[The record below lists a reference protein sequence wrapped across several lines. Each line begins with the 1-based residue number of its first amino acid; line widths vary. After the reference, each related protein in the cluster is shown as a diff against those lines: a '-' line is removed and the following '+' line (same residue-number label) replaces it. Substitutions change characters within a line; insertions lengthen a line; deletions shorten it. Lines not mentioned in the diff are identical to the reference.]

1 MTQPIFLVGPRGC
14 GKTTIGKALA
24 KALGY
29 AFVDTDHWLL
39 ESTRMTVAEIVESEG
54 WPGFRTRETQA
65 LKIVTAPSTLVATGG
80 GMVLAAENRQFMRE
94 KGAVIYLQVEPEE
107 LARRL
112 EAFPEEGQR
121 PTLTGKPVS
130 QEISEVL
137 AEREPLYRQA
147 AHHVINAAR
156 APEQVVAAIL
166 AALRLAQAS

>member
-1 MTQPIFLVGPRGC
+1 MTQPIFLVGARGC
-14 GKTTIGKALA
+14 GKTTVGKALA
-24 KALGY
+24 KALEY

-39 ESTRMTVAEIVESEG
+39 ESSGMTVAEIVESEG
-54 WPGFRTRETQA
+54 WPGFRARETQA
-65 LKIVTAPSTLVATGG
+65 LKSVTAPSTLIATGG
-80 GMVLAAENRQFMRE
+80 GMVLAPENRQFMRE
-94 KGAVIYLQVEPEE
+94 KGAVIYLQAPPQE

-112 EAFPEEGQR
+112 EAFPEAGQR
-121 PTLTGKPVS
+121 PTLTGKPVA

-156 APEQVVAAIL
+156 PPEEIVEAVI

>member
-1 MTQPIFLVGPRGC
+1 MTQPIFLVGARGC
-14 GKTTIGKALA
+14 GKTTIGEALA

-39 ESTRMTVAEIVESEG
+39 STTRMTVAEIVENEG
-54 WPGFRTRETQA
+54 WPGFRARETQA
-65 LKIVTAPSTLVATGG
+65 LKAVTAPATLVATGG

-94 KGAVIYLQVEPEE
+94 KGAVIYLQVPPDE

-112 EAFPEEGQR
+112 NAFPQEEQR
-121 PTLTGKPVS
+121 PTLTGKPVAE
-130 QEISEVL
+130 EISDVL

-147 AHHVINAAR
+147 AHHVINAAQ
-156 APEQVVAAIL
+156 APQRVVEAAL